1 LLAVMKISHDP
12 MAAEKQRQC
21 FLQLK
26 SFSRTP
32 EIDLYRNKM
41 PNGLRDG
48 FFSTPL
54 LNTL

>member
-1 LLAVMKISHDP
+1 MKISHDP